1 MRITY
6 LHQYFNTPTMQ
17 GSTRSYE
24 MARRLVERGH
34 EVRMVTSWREPREA
48 DDWFVTDEDG
58 IETHW
63 LPVPYGNHLSYPER
77 IRAFFRFAWSAG
89 RHAASLPADVVF
101 ATSTPL
107 TIALPGVYAARRQ
120 RVPMVFEVRD
130 LWPEMPVAMGA
141 LKNPVLIRA
150 AERLEQ
156 FAYKNATRVVAL
168 SDGMAEG
175 VAEAGYPESRIEVI
189 PNSCDLDLFAST
201 PGKAARFRTA
211 HPELGDGPILL
222 YAGTMGRV
230 NEVTYMV
237 RLAKAMEARVPEAR
251 FVILGSG
258 SEEAGV
264 RALAEELGVLGRNLF
279 MYPPT
284 TKNGV
289 AEAFAAASVVSS
301 WVLDLPAAEKNSANK
316 FFDGLAAG
324 RAVTIN
330 HGGWQADLLHET
342 GAGFQLERDIDLA
355 AERLESWLTNPE
367 RLREAG
373 DAARQ
378 LGEERF
384 DRAKLAVQLEEVLQD
399 AVADY
404 SR

>member
-34 EVRMVTSWREPREA
+34 EVQMVTSWREEREG

-77 IRAFFRFAWSAG
+77 IRAFFRFAWGAG
-89 RHAASLPADVVF
+89 KHAASLPSDVVF

-107 TIALPGVYAARRQ
+107 TIAIPGVHAARRQ

-141 LKNPVLIRA
+141 LNNPALIRA
-150 AERLEQ
+150 AERLEKY
-156 FAYKNATRVVAL
+156 AYNNATRVVAL

-175 VAEAGYPESRIEVI
+175 VAETGYPESRIEVI

-201 PGKAARFRTA
+201 PQKAAAFRAA
-211 HPELGDGPILL
+211 HPELGDGPIVL

-237 RLAKAMEARVPEAR
+237 RLAEAMRDRQPDAR

-264 RALAEELGVLGRNLF
+264 RALAEQLGVLNQNLL

-284 TKNGV
+284 TKEGI
-289 AEAFAAASVVSS
+289 ADAFAAASVVSS

-355 AERLESWLTNPE
+355 ARRLESWLADPE
-367 RLREAG
+367 RLAEAG
-373 DAARQ
+373 ARARR

-384 DRAKLAVQLEEVLQD
+384 DRAKLAVQLERVLQD
-399 AVADY
+399 AIADGP
-404 SR
+404 R